1 MHFYQYEVVLLL
13 KKEYWQ
19 MAIPDAL
26 NTKVHTFTLFKI
38 WPFLSLNQ
46 IIPKMT
52 HCIGKLFHEMELVSL

>member
-26 NTKVHTFTLFKI
+26 NTKVHTFTLLKI
-38 WPFLSLNQ
+38 LAFP
-46 IIPKMT
+46 IPEPNNSKNDT
-52 HCIGKLFHEMELVSL
+52 LHWKAIS